1 MRNQSFYLRSNWLQK
16 YCKTLRIERKILRN
30 QKFRANKA
38 IGIQDLE
45 DMEMRS
51 YGKELVNEINFVSL
65 HRQPKWLISLW

>member
-1 MRNQSFYLRSNWLQK
+1 M
-16 YCKTLRIERKILRN
+16 LRN
-30 QKFRANKA
+30 QRFKDQKA

>member
-1 MRNQSFYLRSNWLQK
+1 M
-16 YCKTLRIERKILRN
+16 LRN
-30 QKFRANKA
+30 QRFKAQKA

-65 HRQPKWLISLW
+65 HRQPKWLISLWQGRLTCALLPYWREQKGTL

>member
-1 MRNQSFYLRSNWLQK
+1 M
-16 YCKTLRIERKILRN
+16 LRN
-30 QKFRANKA
+30 QRFKVQKA

-65 HRQPKWLISLW
+65 HRQSKWLISLW

>member
-1 MRNQSFYLRSNWLQK
+1 M
-16 YCKTLRIERKILRN
+16 LRN
-30 QKFRANKA
+30 QRFKVPKSDM
-38 IGIQDLE
+38 IQDLE